1 MDSLITLIVGVS
13 SSSLLTAILAS
24 WLNRRKNKVDIA
36 DKIALMSKRLNDEQA
51 EWIERL
57 ENKVED
63 LVGKIYELE
72 AELNQAKQENVLL
85 KARLEMYEKENEILL
100 KRVEELDSKI
110 CSE

>member
-13 SSSLLTAILAS
+13 SSSLLTAILTS
-24 WLNRRKNKVDIA
+24 WLNRRKNRVDIA

-51 EWIERL
+51 EWIKRL
-57 ENKVED
+57 EDKVED